1 MIAVAAN
8 SFLVLFLMQLCCVA
22 TVSVTLRRGVPARLN
37 ILLSSAFVTVPVW
50 SYPPLA
56 DVGMVFLFDLVV
68 PILLLRELYLRH
80 FVVRV
85 KPVAVIG
92 GLVLFLPC
100 SAMSRTSKQ

>member
-1 MIAVAAN
+1 M
-8 SFLVLFLMQLCCVA
+8 
-22 TVSVTLRRGVPARLN
+22 TLRRGVPARLN

-68 PILLLRELYLRH
+68 PILLLRELYLRD

-85 KPVAVIG
+85 KPVAIVG
-92 GLVLFLPC
+92 VLVLFLPVFYAPISYFSIAVDIC
-100 SAMSRTSKQ
+100 RCGDSGP